1 MMKTWKNGKNHNFGP
16 TFGTPKI
23 LFLWFL
29 PLLVSQCSKLSS
41 IQVKGELMIQ
51 TCENGKKPNFM
62 PNFGP
67 SGPNLGSQKNF
78 SWVLPLL
85 IVRHCSKL
93 SYYEISWKANKPN
106 FLKMVKNLI
115 LGPILAR
122 LTQIWPFNFFLQIL
136 LLLVGRQYSK
146 LSLYTI

>member
-1 MMKTWKNGKNHNFGP
+1 MMKTWKNGKNHNFGR

-29 PLLVSQCSKLSS
+29 PLLVSQCSKLSY
-41 IQVKGELMIQ
+41 IQVKRELMIQ

-67 SGPNLGSQKNF
+67 SGPNLGSQKKF

-93 SYYEISWKANKPN
+93 SYYAISWKANKPN
-106 FLKMVKNLI
+106 FWKWWKTLFWAQFWPVWPKF
-115 LGPILAR
+115 GPSIFFA
-122 LTQIWPFNFFLQIL
+122 NFTS
-136 LLLVGRQYSK
+136 VSR
-146 LSLYTI
+146 